1 MDAHKKLIQA
11 LDELAEVSKRLIW
24 QQPGSDQYEN
34 LRRKRDK
41 LITCVRDCEDQL
53 RRERIKNTEDYGDD
67 R

>member
-1 MDAHKKLIQA
+1 MDSHKELIRA

-53 RRERIKNTEDYGDD
+53 RRERIKNMEDCDD
-67 R
+67 V